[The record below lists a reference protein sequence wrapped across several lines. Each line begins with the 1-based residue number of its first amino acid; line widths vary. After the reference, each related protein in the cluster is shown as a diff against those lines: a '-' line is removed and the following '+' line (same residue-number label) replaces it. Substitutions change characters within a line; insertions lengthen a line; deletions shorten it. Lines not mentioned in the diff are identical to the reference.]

1 MLSIPEDME
10 EAIMP
15 KKLSDNPKSFPAM
28 EMGESEKDF
37 EDTDESNLLIFNR
50 SVEEGDTG
58 AITR

>member
-1 MLSIPEDME
+1 
-10 EAIMP
+10 MP